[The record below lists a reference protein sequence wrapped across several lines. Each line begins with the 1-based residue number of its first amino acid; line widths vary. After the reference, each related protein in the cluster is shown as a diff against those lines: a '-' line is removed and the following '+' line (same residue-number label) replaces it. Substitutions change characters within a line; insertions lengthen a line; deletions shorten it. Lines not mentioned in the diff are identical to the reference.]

1 MLFKTVKFAPHFM
14 DMPITRAQIADVPA
28 LTKLVNSA
36 YRGETSKLGWTSESH
51 LLEGIRI
58 DEAEMGG
65 YFARPEICIL
75 KYTDN
80 TGGIN
85 GCVYLERT
93 VNDRLYLGMLSV
105 SPLLQNASI
114 GRQLLAAADEHARRE
129 NCQFIKISVIT
140 SRHELIAWYQRRGF
154 MPTGE
159 TIPLITE
166 ISIAKVPVDLMIME
180 KPV

>member
-1 MLFKTVKFAPHFM
+1 MA
-14 DMPITRAQIADVPA
+14 ITKAQLTDVPA
-28 LTKLVNSA
+28 LTQLVNSA

-58 DEAEMGG
+58 DEAELSS
-65 YFARPEICIL
+65 YFERPEITIL

-80 TGGIN
+80 QDKII
-85 GCVYLERT
+85 GCVYLEKAAHQ
-93 VNDRLYLGMLSV
+93 RLYLGMLSV
-105 SPLLQNASI
+105 SPLLQNGSI
-114 GRQLLAAADEHARRE
+114 GRQLLSAADEHASKE
-129 NCQFIKISVIT
+129 GCNFIKISVIT

-166 ISIAKVPVDLMIME
+166 TSIAKVPVDLMIME

>member
-1 MLFKTVKFAPHFM
+1 
-14 DMPITRAQIADVPA
+14 MPITQAQLSDVPV
-28 LTKLVNSA
+28 LNKLVNNA

-58 DEAEMGG
+58 DEDELSS
-65 YFARPEICIL
+65 YFARPEIAIL
-75 KYTDN
+75 KYTNSEDE
-80 TGGIN
+80 IV
-85 GCVYLERT
+85 GCVYLEKT
-93 VNDRLYLGMLSV
+93 ANQRLYLGMLSV
-105 SPLLQNASI
+105 NPLMQNASI
-114 GRQLLAAADEHARRE
+114 GRQLLMAADEYARRE
-129 NCQFIKISVIT
+129 DCKFIKISVIT

-166 ISIAKVPVDLMIME
+166 TSIAKVPVDLMIME